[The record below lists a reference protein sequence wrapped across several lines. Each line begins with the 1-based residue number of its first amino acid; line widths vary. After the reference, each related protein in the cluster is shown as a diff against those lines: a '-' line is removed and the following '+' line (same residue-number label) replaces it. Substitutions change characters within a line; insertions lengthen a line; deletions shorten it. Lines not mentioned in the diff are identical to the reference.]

1 MFYTRREEYKT
12 ITFILG
18 MFAFI
23 LFCSQIYSRFDYAA
37 IQSTFF
43 RIPNPKRMK
52 VFSFNWLFFLFCF
65 VKFSFSLFVISRETQ
80 PQMRPWNLPL
90 RIGVF
95 ISRFAVLCKIN
106 TESAFACF
114 HLIIILPSKKHF
126 NSAVCQLHLY
136 E

>member
-1 MFYTRREEYKT
+1 MAVAFMLYTRREEYKT

-37 IQSTFF
+37 IQSTFS

-95 ISRFAVLCKIN
+95 MLLNDA
-106 TESAFACF
+106 
-114 HLIIILPSKKHF
+114 
-126 NSAVCQLHLY
+126 
-136 E
+136 